1 MPVNFHDVT
10 QHHFE
15 AGRRSYG
22 PAKDLLVIGS
32 IYLGQVRVV
41 NSLEVDWNVLER
53 LQDLDAPHFF
63 KLVHKRCRKDSFAST
78 MTQVDE
84 CAAWDV
90 KGIVPRVGVIIFVC
104 LLYPLEDLE
113 ERFKFNLA
121 VGEVYVFETTFVP
134 FTPTFRLR

>member
-1 MPVNFHDVT
+1 
-10 QHHFE
+10 
-15 AGRRSYG
+15 
-22 PAKDLLVIGS
+22 
-32 IYLGQVRVV
+32 
-41 NSLEVDWNVLER
+41 
-53 LQDLDAPHFF
+53 
-63 KLVHKRCRKDSFAST
+63 